1 MMESKAC
8 AIALGIGLVGTEGLL
23 AAAVPLVRWDFEKT
37 GANGHVLNVAPGRS
51 ANDLLGGE
59 LRPGFGVDGSA
70 ACHVGPG
77 TVLPQRAYFRQL
89 PIGAFT
95 FDLSFRL
102 DDAVDPKEGN
112 SLLSCSWNS
121 WGRGNLLLAVTP
133 RSELSVRMRRPQAK
147 DGTYEAVD
155 FQLLSKPQEL
165 SPGVYHSVRLER
177 TAEGRMNLHLDGR
190 TVASRS
196 NAPSFE
202 DIRCPAAEAY
212 PLLQFGADDRDPA
225 RPKASLR
232 GCLDDIAVYDSA
244 LGKPEP
250 RVAHEDY
257 SRVAPVEFRK
267 VAETPDDVLIPDAAG
282 RVTTGPFE
290 VLDKEEELQ
299 GNWVRAENK
308 FVKAAARATMALDEK
323 TLRVTIDCPIPPG
336 MELKKSTHG
345 VWSGDEVEFFVR
357 PDLTRDVHYQYCVNA
372 AGLSAALRHGG
383 GGGFKSKARMSVRE
397 KGNAYIAEFVIPREE
412 VFADMP
418 RAGSTFSVN
427 FARTGDT
434 AGGISTWAKVG
445 TNLNSPSRFGKVLWG
460 GAKPYFDARLEKSA
474 AVVRSL
480 KTPAARAAGQKAF
493 APLAAAVRSH
503 GASVESF
510 ASLERLFAAFD
521 QAVSAISL
529 GGRPLVVYTPRTP
542 WGDDIEPGLDTAQL
556 TEVRLVVAR
565 NSKTWH
571 PVAVRNMSERD
582 FIGQVKV
589 FDSQPDYAFGFEDTC
604 GVARGFTVLEA
615 VAKDLGSGVLTY
627 DPLAQLPMNSLLRL
641 PARHTTV
648 LWLRFDSQ
656 GFEPGRHFASF
667 VVKRATEGF
676 EILKFPMVV
685 DIRDADLDTVPC
697 PRAGYTTMANRSIRK
712 PCAARLAA
720 RRRLSE
726 FQEEIMPGTIYL
738 TPWNGAWPKYDDGGR
753 LGGMDFAD
761 FDAIVDARLAAGARL
776 GDLRIWYFCAL
787 NRADHVPRL
796 ANGTGARFGTPEHA
810 KGLAFAIAS
819 IQKHMKGKYGLGKD
833 RLIVYTVDEPS
844 VTDAPDDPACKTPM
858 AKAYR
863 LGKILKAADPETV
876 TFTNPHSFG
885 PYDVEKFG
893 TVLERLSECYDILE
907 FYRPNLTPGFID
919 KAKSLPFK
927 ELWTYSIWST
937 KIPAVAYC
945 GDPWKNMR
953 DGFNGLSTYWHID
966 EHAGRDGFDPTD
978 KSSAASRNYTDYGS
992 VYVDYDNG
1000 YALTSRRQVAHDLA
1014 HEDVR
1019 LVGYLRRVF
1028 AGDPAKLSRIESV
1041 VREAADTCTMPGFE
1055 KARRE
1060 LFDMLP

>member
-1 MMESKAC
+1 MEMRMMELKAC
-8 AIALGIGLVGTEGLL
+8 AIALGFGLAGAEGLL
-23 AAAVPLVRWDFEKT
+23 AATVPLVLWDFEKT
-37 GANGHVLNVAPGRS
+37 GANGHVLNVAPGRT
-51 ANDLLGGE
+51 AGDLLGGE

-89 PIGAFT
+89 PLGTFT

-102 DDAVDPKEGN
+102 DDAVDPNAGN

-133 RSELSVRMRRPQAK
+133 GSELSVRMRRPQAK

-165 SPGVYHSVRLER
+165 CPGIYHSVRLER
-177 TAEGRMNLHLDGR
+177 TAEGRMNLYLDGR

-196 NAPSFE
+196 DAPSFA
-202 DIRCPAAEAY
+202 DIRCPTAEAY
-212 PLLQFGADDRDPA
+212 PLLQFGADDHDPA
-225 RPKASLR
+225 RPKACLR
-232 GCLDDIAVYDSA
+232 GCLDDIAVYDRA

-250 RVAHEDY
+250 RVSHEDY
-257 SRVAPVEFRK
+257 SCVPPVEFRK
-267 VAETPDDVLIPDAAG
+267 VAEPPDDVLIPDAAG

-308 FVKAAARATMALDEK
+308 FVKAAARASMTLDEK
-323 TLRVTIDCPIPPG
+323 TLRVTFDCPIPPG

-357 PDLTRDVHYQYCVNA
+357 PDLTRNVHYQYCVNA

-383 GGGFKSKARMSVRE
+383 GGGFRSKAKMSVRE
-397 KGNAYIAEFVIPREE
+397 SGNAYIAEFEIPREE

-427 FARTGDT
+427 FARTGGT

-460 GAKPYFDARLEKSA
+460 GTKPYFDARLEKAA

-493 APLAAAVRSH
+493 APLGAAVRSY
-503 GASVESF
+503 GADVGSF
-510 ASLERLFAAFD
+510 ASLERLFAAFNL
-521 QAVSAISL
+521 AVSAISL

-542 WGDDIEPGLDTAQL
+542 WGDDIEPGLDTVAL
-556 TEVRLVVAR
+556 TEVRLVGAR

-571 PVAVRNMSERD
+571 PVAV
-582 FIGQVKV
+582 
-589 FDSQPDYAFGFEDTC
+589 
-604 GVARGFTVLEA
+604 
-615 VAKDLGSGVLTY
+615 DLGSGVLTY

-648 LWLRFDSQ
+648 LWLRFDSR
-656 GFEPGRHFASF
+656 GFEPGRHFASL

-676 EILKFPMVV
+676 GILRFPMVV

-697 PRAGYTTMANRSIRK
+697 SRAGYTTMANRSIRK
-712 PCAARLAA
+712 PCTARLAA
-720 RRRLSE
+720 RHRLSA
-726 FQEEIMPGTIYL
+726 FQEEIMPGTICL
-738 TPWNGAWPKYDDGGR
+738 TPWKGAWPKYDDEGC

-761 FDAIVDARLAAGARL
+761 FDAIVDARLATGARL
-776 GDLRIWYFCAL
+776 DDLRIWYFCAL
-787 NRADHVPRL
+787 NRTDHVPLR
-796 ANGTGARFGTPEHA
+796 ANGTGTRFGTPEHA

-844 VTDAPDDPACKTPM
+844 ITDDPDDPACKTPM
-858 AKAYR
+858 AMAYR

-876 TFTNPHSFG
+876 NFT
-885 PYDVEKFG
+885 
-893 TVLERLSECYDILE
+893 
-907 FYRPNLTPGFID
+907 NLTPGFID
-919 KAKSLPFK
+919 KAKTLPFK
-927 ELWTYSIWST
+927 ELWTYSIWNT
-937 KIPAVAYC
+937 QVPAAAYC
-945 GDPWKNMR
+945 GDPWKNLR

-978 KSSAASRNYTDYGS
+978 KNSAASRNYMDYGS

-1000 YALTSRRQVAHDLA
+1000 YALTSRRQAAHDLA

-1019 LVGYLRRVF
+1019 LVRYLRRVF
-1028 AGDPAKLSRIESV
+1028 ADDPAKLSCITNV
-1041 VREAADTCTMPGFE
+1041 VREAADTCTMQGFE
-1055 KARRE
+1055 KARKE